1 MPNSPHTDLQGNPVA
16 LWRRLAAML
25 YDTLAVIGI
34 CFVVS
39 GIAVGLNHGVAVPAN
54 HPGFSALLLL
64 LNYLYF
70 AFCWRR
76 SGQTL
81 GMKSWRIRVEDAET
95 GARLSWSQTLVRFS
109 VGIAAWLPAGMGYWW
124 SVFDAERRSWTDRAS
139 HSRLVRVLKT

>member
-1 MPNSPHTDLQGNPVA
+1 MPNSPDTDLQGNPVA

-34 CFVVS
+34 CFVVG

-81 GMKSWRIRVEDAET
+81 MQFLELAHLLRAGALGRAAGRCQLCGVAGNLNVHHNTYKRRGAE
-95 GARLSWSQTLVRFS
+95 LPSDV
-109 VGIAAWLPAGMGYWW
+109 IALC
-124 SVFDAERRSWTDRAS
+124 RSCHAKFHGKAPR
-139 HSRLVRVLKT
+139 

>member
-1 MPNSPHTDLQGNPVA
+1 MPNSPDTDLQGNPVA

-34 CFVVS
+34 CFVVG

-76 SGQTL
+76 SGQTAASL
-81 GMKSWRIRVEDAET
+81 PTVDASSEAACVADASAAT
-95 GARLSWSQTLVRFS
+95 SCAAVVGKTRHADPSPQRMMARAL
-109 VGIAAWLPAGMGYWW
+109 
-124 SVFDAERRSWTDRAS
+124 RR
-139 HSRLVRVLKT
+139 